1 MFRLTDYISKGELEE
16 FCLKNHIKKL
26 SLFGSAL
33 RDELRPDSDIDVLVE
48 FEKEHVPGLLRFCR
62 IKNEL
67 TDLIGHEVDL
77 HTANDL
83 SRYFRDEV
91 VKTAEVQYAY

>member
-1 MFRLTDYISKGELEE
+1 MFRLTDYISKDELEE

-33 RDELRPDSDIDVLVE
+33 RGELRPGSDIDVLVE
-48 FEKEHVPGLLRFCR
+48 FEKEHVPGLLRSCR